1 MKNKVKYFSYII
13 SFILGIIIFS
23 TTTAYASTNV
33 TIKKLKIKVNEN
45 ENNVQTAAGCM
56 IDGEAYIKFV
66 DIADIMGYYLGYDKK

>member
-1 MKNKVKYFSYII
+1 M
-13 SFILGIIIFS
+13 LGIILFS
-23 TTTAYASTNV
+23 ITTAYASTNV
-33 TIKKLKIKVNEN
+33 TIKKLKIKVN